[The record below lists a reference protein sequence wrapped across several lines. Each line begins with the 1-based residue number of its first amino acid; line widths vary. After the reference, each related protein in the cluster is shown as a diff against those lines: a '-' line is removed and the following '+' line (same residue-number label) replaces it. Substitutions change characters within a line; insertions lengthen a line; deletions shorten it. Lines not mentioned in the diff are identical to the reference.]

1 MEWISKQAEIDAQC
15 QRIMTA
21 LKVSEAEA
29 REILAYDAEVE
40 HTSKAE
46 FDLPP
51 DKLEVARKY
60 AHTGTRKMK
69 ETGLNLPK
77 KERKPNEAKREIME
91 VLRKAIADISP
102 TVTVTNIERQLSF
115 ELDGE
120 TYEVTL
126 VQKRKPKN

>member
-1 MEWISKQAEIDAQC
+1 MSKQAELDAQC
-15 QRIMTA
+15 ERIMKA

-51 DKLEVARKY
+51 DKLEVARKF

-77 KERKPNEAKREIME
+77 KERKPNEAKREIVE
-91 VLRKAIADISP
+91 ALRQAISEMSDN
-102 TVTVTNIERQLSF
+102 VTVTNIERQISF

-126 VQKRKPKN
+126 VQKRKPKS

>member
-1 MEWISKQAEIDAQC
+1 MSKQSELDAQC
-15 QRIMTA
+15 KRIMTA

-51 DKLEVARKY
+51 DKLEVARKF

-77 KERKPNEAKREIME
+77 KERKPNEAKREIVE
-91 VLRKAIADISP
+91 ALRQAISEMSDN
-102 TVTVTNIERQLSF
+102 VTVTNIERQISF

-126 VQKRKPKN
+126 VQKRKPKS

>member
-1 MEWISKQAEIDAQC
+1 MS
-15 QRIMTA
+15 A
-21 LKVSEAEA
+21 LGVSEEEA
-29 REILAYDAEVE
+29 NAILAYDNEVE
-40 HTSKAE
+40 HTSRAE

-51 DKLEVARKY
+51 DKQEVARKF

-77 KERKPNEAKREIME
+77 KERKPNEAKREIVE
-91 VLRKAIADISP
+91 VLRKAISDISEA
-102 TVTVTNIERQLSF
+102 VTVTNIERQISF

-126 VQKRKPKN
+126 VQKRKPKT

>member
-1 MEWISKQAEIDAQC
+1 MSKQAELDAQC
-15 QRIMTA
+15 KRIMAA

-29 REILAYDAEVE
+29 RDILAYDAKVE

-46 FDLPP
+46 YDLPP
-51 DKLEVARKY
+51 DKLEVARKF

-77 KERKPNEAKREIME
+77 KERKPNEAKREIVE
-91 VLRKAIADISP
+91 VLRKAISELSE
-102 TVTVTNIERQLSF
+102 TVTVTNIERQISF
-115 ELDGE
+115 ELDSE

-126 VQKRKPKN
+126 VQKRKPKS

>member
-1 MEWISKQAEIDAQC
+1 
-15 QRIMTA
+15 MTA

-77 KERKPNEAKREIME
+77 KERKPNEAKREIVE
-91 VLRKAIADISP
+91 TLRQAISELSDN
-102 TVTVTNIERQLSF
+102 VTVTNIERQISF

-126 VQKRKPKN
+126 VQKRKPKS